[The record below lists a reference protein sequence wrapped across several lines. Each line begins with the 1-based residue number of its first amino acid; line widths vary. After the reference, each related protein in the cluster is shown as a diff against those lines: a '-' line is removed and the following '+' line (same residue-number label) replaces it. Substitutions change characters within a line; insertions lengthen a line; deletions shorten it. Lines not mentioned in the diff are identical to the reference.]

1 MSLGSIT
8 RKSRQTVEKDSLGTC
23 SVKVELGLFVSL
35 FTKKVGRPSKS
46 LFTISMAI
54 MAVCC
59 SGNIPRIMLNI
70 FCAQVYN
77 LEVLILMI
85 STINIIA
92 GNIFAIHKQFCYL
105 EQKKEITSNWYSLSI
120 KNINIFLFDYLHCC
134 SLKMKTIYFT
144 TIFHLNL

>member
-1 MSLGSIT
+1 MSLGSIM

-59 SGNIPRIMLNI
+59 SRNIPRIMLNI
-70 FCAQVYN
+70 FCAQSHN
-77 LEVLILMI
+77 LEVSTLMI
-85 STINIIA
+85 LITNMFA
-92 GNIFAIHKQFCYL
+92 GNITAIHKQFCQS
-105 EQKKEITSNWYSLSI
+105 EQKKFI
-120 KNINIFLFDYLHCC
+120 
-134 SLKMKTIYFT
+134 M
-144 TIFHLNL
+144 

>member
-1 MSLGSIT
+1 MSLGSIM

-70 FCAQVYN
+70 FCAQSYN
-77 LEVLILMI
+77 LEVSTLITLITKM
-85 STINIIA
+85 IA
-92 GNIFAIHKQFCYL
+92 GKLLPFINNSVARR
-105 EQKKEITSNWYSLSI
+105 QKKHLCMFFHQTI
-120 KNINIFLFDYLHCC
+120 K
-134 SLKMKTIYFT
+134 YF
-144 TIFHLNL
+144 FV